1 VLLEKPWLAT
11 TPFQGAVLVR
21 KVSDAAA
28 DLSGGEGRGSLSG
41 FETCDNGEVSRGSK
55 GCLIVD
61 SELPCR
67 AACYMQLAQHS
78 CYNVGW
84 NVQKAAV
91 FKQEHHVT
99 RETREEVLGKGATG
113 FRARASTILFTGL
126 TLEEYLVSRCISS
139 YGLDGDNIRTGLNNN
154 PGFAPEDREE
164 NIKRVA

>member
-1 VLLEKPWLAT
+1 MLLEKPWLAT

-78 CYNVGW
+78 CYNIFIDTDGGADMTGSQG
-84 NVQKAAV
+84 N
-91 FKQEHHVT
+91 T
-99 RETREEVLGKGATG
+99 SGDMPRETSKPVGTMSGGMCR
-113 FRARASTILFTGL
+113 RPPCSSRSTT
-126 TLEEYLVSRCISS
+126 
-139 YGLDGDNIRTGLNNN
+139 
-154 PGFAPEDREE
+154 
-164 NIKRVA
+164 